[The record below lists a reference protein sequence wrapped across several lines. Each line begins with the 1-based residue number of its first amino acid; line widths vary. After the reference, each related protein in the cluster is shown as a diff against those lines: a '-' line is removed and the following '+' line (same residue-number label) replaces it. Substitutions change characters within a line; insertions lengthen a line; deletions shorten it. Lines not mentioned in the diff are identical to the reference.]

1 MAHEDAR
8 ALARELLGGPEPFWC
23 WELPRTREGYFVLR
37 PGIDVCIHRMRHFA
51 PYCDIMWAETAK
63 PILKDAQALAKGVE
77 GVYGPNEKPYLA
89 YNLSPSFNWAASG
102 MNDAQMRTFCGD
114 LGKLGF
120 VWQVVTL
127 AGFHLSALNANRLS
141 RTLCGDQSM
150 LGYVEGIQR
159 PERNEGVDTLTHQR
173 WSGADLIDRT
183 LSTMYGHGFSTAIQG
198 EECTENQFGKKE
210 EH

>member
-1 MAHEDAR
+1 M
-8 ALARELLGGPEPFWC
+8 
-23 WELPRTREGYFVLR
+23 
-37 PGIDVCIHRMRHFA
+37 
-51 PYCDIMWAETAK
+51 
-63 PILKDAQALAKGVE
+63 E
-77 GVYGPNEKPYLA
+77 GVYGPGEKPYLA
-89 YNLSPSFNWAASG
+89 YNLSPSFNWDASG
-102 MNDAQMRTFCGD
+102 MTDAQMRTFCKD

-120 VWQVVTL
+120 VWQFVTL
-127 AGFHLSALNANRLS
+127 AGFHLSALNSNRLC
-141 RTLCGDQSM
+141 RTLCAEQSM

-198 EECTENQFGKKE
+198 EECTENQFAAKKE